1 MNLKHFENAPS
12 VRVGLIGLGR
22 WGMNYLSTISRMQG
36 VEIICAAGR
45 SHQRVNLENFPN
57 TLFTEDWR
65 AVCLDPS
72 LDGVIVATSPG
83 SHYDI
88 VKLLLEL
95 GLPVLVEKP
104 FTLSSTETDELYAL
118 ATDRKS
124 LCMVNYI
131 HLFSPGFKDLKSSI
145 TRAGKIRSIFSEHLS
160 PGPYRLNVPVLWD
173 WGCHE
178 LAMCIDLLNT
188 SPESIQSPRQIIH
201 GDHSS
206 EIIHLRMKFK
216 PDVEFFTTFGNA
228 AGFKR
233 RDFCVVCQN
242 GVFVYDGL
250 SGGLAKQYSELL
262 FSVDPLRF
270 QIHPKPLECAINEFL
285 IAIQSGEVS
294 HSTLKL
300 ATSVNR
306 ILEDLRPN
314 LLS

>member
-1 MNLKHFENAPS
+1 

-22 WGMNYLSTISRMQG
+22 WGMKYFSTISRMQG
-36 VEIICAAGR
+36 VEIIRAAGR
-45 SHQRVNLENFPN
+45 SYQRVNVENFPN

-65 AVCLDPS
+65 EVCLDSS

-83 SHYDI
+83 SHYEI

-95 GLPVLVEKP
+95 GLPALVEKP
-104 FTLSSTETDELYAL
+104 FTLSSKETDELFEL
-118 ATDRKS
+118 AINRKS

-131 HLFSPGFKDLKSSI
+131 HLFSPGFKDLKLSI

-160 PGPYRLNVPVLWD
+160 PGPYRSNVPVLWD

-188 SPESIQSPRQIIH
+188 LPESIQSPRQLTN

-206 EIIHLRMKFK
+206 EIIHIRMKFK
-216 PDVEFFTTFGNA
+216 PDVDFFTTFGNA

-233 RDFCVVCQN
+233 RDFCVVCED

-250 SGGLAKQYSELL
+250 SGGLAKQYSDQLL
-262 FSVDPLRF
+262 SLDPIRF
-270 QIHPKPLECAINEFL
+270 QSHPKPLECAVNEFL
-285 IAIQSGEVS
+285 IAIQSDQVS
-294 HSTLKL
+294 HGTLKL

-306 ILEDLRPN
+306 ILENLRPK
-314 LLS
+314 LLF